1 MINGVHVHNA
11 HEDVT
16 SQSKHN
22 FLQLCSS
29 HILKPYLWGISS
41 EVCLG
46 FLRLTSF
53 IHTAKERVRFS
64 RGGQHKMLDIKS
76 GHQHTNCSKRKL
88 KSARISSILSLLI
101 SIYIWSV
108 FFARLGQKS
117 CPLSVASWLPTFPA
131 AGEDFPIWSPPD
143 RLQGSHPAIQCS
155 PMGPMNRSNT
165 TRWCPQDSVQLV
177 QITPITLVFIGDISI
192 VNGLINQLI
201 TGGHHL
207 VKQGF

>member
-1 MINGVHVHNA
+1 MDVVILKWPARYWFVMINGVHVHNA

-101 SIYIWSV
+101 SIYIYIWSV
-108 FFARLGQKS
+108 FFCQTRTKKLSTLCGFLASHLPGCRWGLPHLEPAWSIARQS
-117 CPLSVASWLPTFPA
+117 S
-131 AGEDFPIWSPPD
+131 
-143 RLQGSHPAIQCS
+143 SHSMQPY
-155 PMGPMNRSNT
+155 GPNE
-165 TRWCPQDSVQLV
+165 
-177 QITPITLVFIGDISI
+177 
-192 VNGLINQLI
+192 
-201 TGGHHL
+201 
-207 VKQGF
+207 